1 MKVKDLIAVL
11 NGRNPESIVLVR
23 LDGSIFGTDNIDEHN
38 DYNDGSEDEFF
49 VLAVDD
55 FPDGK

>member
-1 MKVKDLIAVL
+1 MKIKDLIAML
-11 NGRNPESIVLVR
+11 NERNPDAKVLVR
-23 LDGSIFGTDNIDEHN
+23 MDGSIFGTGNVDEHT

-55 FPDGK
+55 FPDGE